1 MTYTD
6 LDSELRHL
14 QHGYAWAR
22 RVIAG
27 AAVCL
32 LIIAGIADST
42 TSTSAEGVSTTPA
55 PHDAPSVQKAPDAPC
70 PAESAVPL
78 RHPSA

>member
-1 MTYTD
+1 MTYSD

-32 LIIAGIADST
+32 LIVAGIADGMASST
-42 TSTSAEGVSTTPA
+42 AEAVSTSPA
-55 PHDAPSVQKAPDAPC
+55 PNVAPNVKQAPAAPC
-70 PAESAVPL
+70 PAEPVIPL